1 MADRVVLAAALER
14 GGGGGGVLGAP
25 ALGRPAAAALNL
37 VGGGALFGRNW
48 GCRPPGDQFAGLH
61 FELCY
66 YQARWRACW
75 RS

>member
-14 GGGGGGVLGAP
+14 GGGGGGVIGAP
-25 ALGRPAAAALNL
+25 SLGQPAAAALNL